1 MDFTKLTPEGLAK
14 LSQANDLKLPPPIF
28 VDMGGEVVNI
38 DLEKPEVTLRFP
50 VQERY
55 ENPMGYMQGGII
67 ATIADNALGMLSFL
81 VAFVNVTKE
90 MNIRYVRPIKGI
102 PHVLATARVV
112 SQDEKGLHLTA
123 DVRDEAG
130 KLLAR
135 AKSHHVFLPKGSNDD
150 VATTADAG

>member
-1 MDFTKLTPEGLAK
+1 MDFTKLPPELLAR
-14 LSQANDLKLPPPIF
+14 LTQTNDLKLPPPVF
-28 VDMGGEVVNI
+28 VDMGGEVVDI
-38 DLEKPEVTLRFP
+38 DLDKPEVVLRFP

-55 ENPMGYMQGGII
+55 ENPMGYMQGGVI

-90 MNIRYVRPIKGI
+90 MNIRYVRPVKDIS
-102 PHVLATARVV
+102 HVVATARMV
-112 SQDEKGLHLTA
+112 SQDEKGLLLTA

-135 AKSHHVFLPKGSNDD
+135 VKSQHVFLRGD
-150 VATTADAG
+150 VREGMNEK